1 MPKEHAMPK
10 TGFFAWSV
18 MLGLVVA
25 SLALHFIPPQSA
37 TTPTYSGLKQSV
49 GPFSYADAVD
59 LASPAVVNIYT
70 STKVKAQVHPL
81 MNDPFFRRFF
91 DRAPMPRSR
100 MQSSL
105 GSGVIVSSQGLVLT
119 NNHVIDGADEIL
131 VALKDGRT
139 GNAKIIGRD
148 KDTDL
153 ALLKIPYDDVPVMPF
168 VQNDDLRV
176 GDVVLAIGNPF
187 GVGQTVTMGIVSGT
201 GRNQLGIATYEDF
214 IQTDAAVNRGNSGGA
229 LVNAGGELVGINT
242 AIYSESGTNLG
253 IGFAIP
259 LKHALDV
266 VDDLLKYGQVIRGW
280 LGLETQELTDQL
292 KTTFGLPDNLVGQV
306 VVRAAPGGPAAMAGL
321 QAGDIVTHYNGQP
334 ADKGT
339 QTMRQIADLRPGQ
352 KVTMGVIRNG
362 QSFKVTAIV
371 GRRLTK

>member
-1 MPKEHAMPK
+1 MPK

-18 MLGLVVA
+18 MLGLVIA

-37 TTPTYSGLKQSV
+37 TKPISGLKQQL
-49 GPFSYADAVD
+49 GPVSYADAVN

-153 ALLKIPYDDVPVMPF
+153 ALLKIPYDDVPVIPF
-168 VQNDDLRV
+168 VQNDDLQV

-266 VDDLLKYGQVIRGW
+266 VDDLLKYGVVIRGW

-362 QSFKVTAIV
+362 QSFNVTAIV